1 MSFAD
6 PKSLSPSELVVQY
19 VLSLRGNAL
28 FLPYQD
34 YAVIDDWLA
43 HSQNLDELLLALSDI
58 LPGYFTQ
65 SRKPSLVGVKSLV
78 LNRLTA
84 HQMREV

>member
-6 PKSLSPSELVVQY
+6 PKSLSPSELV
-19 VLSLRGNAL
+19 
-28 FLPYQD
+28 
-34 YAVIDDWLA
+34 IDDWLA
-43 HSQNLDELLLALSDI
+43 HSQDLDELLLALSDI
-58 LPGYFTQ
+58 LPSYFTK